1 MTTRSKVSRGPASN
15 RLRPESADE
24 LGRRP
29 VRAARLAITSQL
41 DVNSL
46 SKHETPLTRWFWQQI
61 GGELIE
67 EYCLISR
74 GPMGSGRWT
83 DGVVLPDR
91 PTRRGQVGGTSSI
104 GQERAIVVQTK
115 PGRLTL
121 SLMGQAYF
129 AAQLLRKKWPEALV
143 EAVALC
149 TGADSVLV
157 ELFEQEAGCR
167 VVLAPREAAGRVA
180 D

>member
-1 MTTRSKVSRGPASN
+1 MGVSRQEWPELLL
-15 RLRPESADE
+15 RLQRE
-24 LGRRP
+24 
-29 VRAARLAITSQL
+29 VI
-41 DVNSL
+41 SL

-67 EYCLISR
+67 EYCLVPRSR
-74 GPMGSGRWT
+74 MGSGRWT
-83 DGVVLPDR
+83 DGVLLPDR
-91 PTRRGQVGGTSSI
+91 PTKCGPVGGAPSI
-104 GQERAIVVQTK
+104 GRERAIVVQTK

-129 AAQLLRKKWPEALV
+129 AAKLLRQTWPDAQI

-149 TGADSVLV
+149 TGADPILV

-167 VVLAPREAAGRVA
+167 VIVAPREAAGIVA
-180 D
+180 G